1 MRAAIAKADTREGSP
16 QNRIIVA
23 FSVGKWA
30 NRYAHDLEALN
41 ARRSNKLSFRD
52 ALSLAKARAGMKRGW
67 HRAME
72 VAGLMETVAHVER
85 AQDLPVWRA
94 AKAVLEGAW
103 WLVDFT
109 NGRPCSL
116 PTPGGPPPA
125 CSSAEAG
132 CILCR
137 GCPRKGRP
145 RAAFDGGTCRICEA
159 RVSDPDPAH
168 FCRHRWPAVLSA
180 LGLPP
185 FRPERGDSAAAVAE
199 SILTVARKGQ
209 RVRKHVKSTSPH
221 VSPRHPFD

>member
-1 MRAAIAKADTREGSP
+1 MSLHRLTLYLQPPPPATGDNRALFHAVRAAIAKADTREGSP

-109 NGRPCSL
+109 NGRY
-116 PTPGGPPPA
+116 
-125 CSSAEAG
+125 
-132 CILCR
+132 ILYYF
-137 GCPRKGRP
+137 RK
-145 RAAFDGGTCRICEA
+145 
-159 RVSDPDPAH
+159 
-168 FCRHRWPAVLSA
+168 
-180 LGLPP
+180 
-185 FRPERGDSAAAVAE
+185 
-199 SILTVARKGQ
+199 
-209 RVRKHVKSTSPH
+209 
-221 VSPRHPFD
+221 